1 MPMPLPTQPAHGYAQ
16 PTPERRP
23 CAVTH
28 RPLPASGEHAGSPTA
43 LSERA
48 APAFGPGARG

>member
-1 MPMPLPTQPAHGYAQ
+1 MPMPLPTQPAHGYGE

-23 CAVTH
+23 CAATH

-43 LSERA
+43 LPERA
-48 APAFGPGARG
+48 APAFGPGAQG